1 MVKTIR
7 KVGNSNAL
15 FLDKPILELLG
26 LQEGGQVNLI
36 VTNGSL
42 IVTPVAA
49 KRVDPEKL
57 QACLNRVVDEWG
69 DVLTRLP
76 VKPAKRASPRRT
88 KKG

>member
-15 FLDKPILELLG
+15 LLDKPILELLG

-42 IVTPVAA
+42 VVTPVALSA
-49 KRVDPEKL
+49 DPKKFQKCLDQVVRTRRKLLEKL
-57 QACLNRVVDEWG
+57 SQ
-69 DVLTRLP
+69 
-76 VKPAKRASPRRT
+76 
-88 KKG
+88 

>member
-15 FLDKPILELLG
+15 FLEKPILELLG
-26 LQEGGQVNLI
+26 LREGGQVNLT

-49 KRVDPEKL
+49 KHVDPEKL

-69 DVLTRLP
+69 DVLARL
-76 VKPAKRASPRRT
+76 AK
-88 KKG
+88 

>member
-15 FLDKPILELLG
+15 LLDKPILELLG
-26 LQEGGQVNLI
+26 LQEGGQVNLT

-42 IVTPVAA
+42 VVTPVAA
-49 KRVDPEKL
+49 KSVDPDKL

-69 DVLTRLP
+69 DVLARL
-76 VKPAKRASPRRT
+76 AK
-88 KKG
+88 